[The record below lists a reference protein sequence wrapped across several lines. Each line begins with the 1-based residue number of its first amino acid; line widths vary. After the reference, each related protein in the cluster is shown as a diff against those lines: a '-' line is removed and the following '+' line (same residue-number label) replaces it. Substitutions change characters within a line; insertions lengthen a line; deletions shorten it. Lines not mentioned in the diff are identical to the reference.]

1 MDEGSYRFEMQ
12 VSRRELAEL
21 AGVRRETIT
30 TWAGRHS
37 DFPRPRAFG
46 AQEYL
51 YLPSVL
57 AWLERRPIPLKSLR
71 DGEVEGATYAE
82 RIRRALRR
90 RPPATG
96 RTEPGRTEPGDDGQ
110 TGRTLTELYGP
121 LADRVRGA
129 GSRSAYLYLLLS
141 LVSVRGAD
149 RRAWGRIRDLVV
161 DADRQQQ
168 DPRAA
173 LRSLG
178 VLIDDVL
185 RGQGQIPG
193 AVALFDTLRPEA
205 SDDLAYVVRLC
216 DGLGRE
222 AFQLLLD
229 RFEELTN
236 PGSTEFFTPRG
247 LTRLMA
253 EMLCADYDG
262 RPRCYD
268 PYVRGGEGL
277 SAMVERLGDA
287 PVLGESPH
295 LTALRLAGMNLAFH
309 GVRPVLKES
318 TATPW
323 DRPERP
329 GPVFDRVI
337 TNPPFNQKV
346 PVPRDRSRQRWPFG
360 PPPERSDTYAW
371 LQYAYASLAPGGR
384 AAVVMPNRAAV
395 TDDARERA
403 IRGQMIEK
411 GAVKCVVWLPRGLF
425 PGTPIAVTVWVL
437 AASDAVGDQVLLID
451 ARMLGRKEGKRHSL
465 SQAEWNA
472 IAACYERWV
481 RGEGAFAEPLEGA
494 GGAAV
499 SVPAE
504 TIRGREDS
512 LDPSEYAEVPA
523 ERNGPETSVPWPDVV
538 LDDVRRR
545 TASADS
551 VVGTLRVRERDAQ
564 AGGLPGGWR
573 KVPLAELC
581 DIQTGPT
588 HSRLKAAPRSPGGV
602 PVIVRGHLR
611 DRRLVVADAD
621 RLAPQAAR
629 RLGRFALE
637 PDDLLCVRTGSTG
650 PLALV
655 GAEWTGCVFGSG
667 LTRIRCSPPAEL
679 DPGYLLAF
687 LSLPASQNWIG
698 NRAATATAIDSI
710 GGKRLGHLL
719 VTLPPLG
726 EQRRIGAVLRAMDD
740 QIAAHRDFAE
750 AAERTRSAL
759 ATDLISGPLALD

>member
-1 MDEGSYRFEMQ
+1 MDEGSDRFEMQ

-21 AGVRRETIT
+21 AEVRRETIT
-30 TWAGRHS
+30 TWASRHP
-37 DFPRPRAFG
+37 DFPRPRSFG

-57 AWLERRPIPLKSLR
+57 AWLDRRPIPLKNLR
-71 DGEVEGATYAE
+71 DGEAEGATYAE
-82 RIRRALRR
+82 RIRRALRLR
-90 RPPATG
+90 LPATG
-96 RTEPGRTEPGDDGQ
+96 RTEPADDGQ

-121 LADRVRGA
+121 LADRVCGT

-141 LVSVRGAD
+141 LVSVRGND

-161 DADRQQQ
+161 DADRQQR

-178 VLIDDVL
+178 FLVDDVL
-185 RGQGQIPG
+185 RGRGQMPG
-193 AVALFDTLRPEA
+193 AVALFDNLWPEA
-205 SDDLAYVVRLC
+205 PDDLAYVVRLC

-236 PGSTEFFTPRG
+236 PGSAEFFTPRG
-247 LTRLMA
+247 VMRLMA
-253 EMLCADYDG
+253 EMLCAGDDG
-262 RPRCYD
+262 RLRCYD

-277 SAMVERLGDA
+277 SAMVERLGDV

-295 LTALRLAGMNLAFH
+295 LTSLRLAGMHLAFH

-323 DRPERP
+323 DRPERH

-346 PVPRDRSRQRWPFG
+346 PVLRDRSLQEWPFG

-371 LQYAYASLAPGGR
+371 LQYVYASLAQGGR

-395 TDDARERA
+395 SDDARERA

-411 GAVKCVVWLPRGLF
+411 GGVKCVVWLPRGLF
-425 PGTPIAVTVWVL
+425 PGTPIAVTVWFL
-437 AASDAVGDQVLLID
+437 AASDVVGDEVLLID

-465 SQAEWNA
+465 SEAEWSA
-472 IAACYERWV
+472 IATCYESWAKRD
-481 RGEGAFAEPLEGA
+481 GEFAEPLEDA

-499 SVPAE
+499 SVSAE

-512 LDPSEYAEVPA
+512 LDPSEYAEVPGQ
-523 ERNGPETSVPWPDVV
+523 RNGPETSVPRPDVV
-538 LDDVRRR
+538 LNDVRRR

-551 VVGTLRVRERDAQ
+551 VIETLRVRQRDAYV
-564 AGGLPGGWR
+564 GDLPDGWR
-573 KVPLAELC
+573 RLPLAELC

-588 HSRLKAAPRSPGGV
+588 HSRLKAAPRSPGECPSSSADICGT
-602 PVIVRGHLR
+602 GAS
-611 DRRLVVADAD
+611 RR
-621 RLAPQAAR
+621 P
-629 RLGRFALE
+629 
-637 PDDLLCVRTGSTG
+637 
-650 PLALV
+650 
-655 GAEWTGCVFGSG
+655 
-667 LTRIRCSPPAEL
+667 TRIGWLSRPPGDSA
-679 DPGYLLAF
+679 DSSWNRTTSSASGPGPPGRWRSSAW
-687 LSLPASQNWIG
+687 SG
-698 NRAATATAIDSI
+698 RAASS
-710 GGKRLGHLL
+710 
-719 VTLPPLG
+719 
-726 EQRRIGAVLRAMDD
+726 
-740 QIAAHRDFAE
+740 AAA
-750 AAERTRSAL
+750 
-759 ATDLISGPLALD
+759 